1 MAEQLQ
7 RPRTR
12 AELNRL
18 LIGNAL
24 TKTWPNVLLP
34 SGLAV
39 IGLLAGVNFGVLVIV
54 AALAWIALSLVTYF
68 DADEAKRV
76 AERDRM
82 RRRGA
87 LHAGRMTDLRRL
99 APPVAGHLQQV
110 LAQEARIREA
120 IQRADLPF
128 AEVTEEVDTFV
139 RAAEKTAQRAQLL
152 YEYLAEQDP
161 RQVEYRYEQV
171 RAEADPSKRALAEA
185 LWMQLQAMHRA
196 QKELNG
202 FYTEME
208 RIAVELGNIRGQ
220 LLSVS
225 AASEGATQR
234 RLASDVRDLREQMG
248 AVAEGMNEALAETTE
263 APAAPPPPPP
273 AAPPPPPPAT
283 A

>member
-1 MAEQLQ
+1 MASEIQ

-34 SGLAV
+34 AGLAV
-39 IGLLAGVNFGVLVIV
+39 VGLLIGLSFAVLVVV
-54 AALAWIALSLVTYF
+54 AVLAWLALSAVTYF
-68 DADEAKRV
+68 DADEAEKV
-76 AERDRM
+76 AERDRA

-87 LHAGRMTDLRRL
+87 LQAGRATDLRRL

-110 LAQEARIREA
+110 LGQEARIREA
-120 IQRADLPF
+120 IERADLPF

-152 YEYLAEQDP
+152 FEYLSEQDP
-161 RQVEYRYEQV
+161 RQVEYRYQQV
-171 RAEADPSKRALAEA
+171 RAESDPSKRALAEA
-185 LWMQLQAMHRA
+185 LYAQLQALHRA
-196 QKELNG
+196 QNELSG

-225 AASEGATQR
+225 AASEGAAQR
-234 RLASDVRDLREQMG
+234 QLASDVRDLREQMG
-248 AVAEGMNEALAETTE
+248 AVAEGMNEVLAETSE
-263 APAAPPPPPP
+263 APAPPP
-273 AAPPPPPPAT
+273 ASA
-283 A
+283 

>member
-1 MAEQLQ
+1 MAQELQ

-18 LIGNAL
+18 LIGNAV

-34 SGLAV
+34 AGLAV
-39 IGLLAGVNFGVLVIV
+39 GGLLIGVNFAVLVIV
-54 AALAWIALSLVTYF
+54 AVLAWLALSLVTYF
-68 DADEAKRV
+68 DADEAERV
-76 AERDRM
+76 AERDRA

-87 LHAGRMTDLRRL
+87 LDAGRRTDLRTL

-110 LAQEARIREA
+110 LAQEVRIREA
-120 IQRADLPF
+120 IERADLPF
-128 AEVTEEVDTFV
+128 SEVSDEVDTFV

-152 YEYLAEQDP
+152 YEYLSEQDP
-161 RQVEYRYEQV
+161 RQVEYRYKQV
-171 RAEADPSKRALAEA
+171 HAVADPSKRALAEA
-185 LWMQLQAMHRA
+185 LWTQLQALHRA
-196 QKELNG
+196 QQELNG

-234 RLASDVRDLREQMG
+234 QLASDVRDLREQMG
-248 AVAEGMNEALAETTE
+248 AVAEGMNEVLAETSDT
-263 APAAPPPPPP
+263 PIPP
-273 AAPPPPPPAT
+273 AAGP
-283 A
+283 